1 MSYTPLP
8 GEETIAVNGVELCFQ
23 AFGERSDPAL
33 LLLHGASDSMLAWRE
48 GFCERLAD
56 GGRYVVRYDT
66 RDAGRSTTYEPG
78 APPYSEA
85 DLLADAAALIDVL
98 GIASVNPI
106 GLSGGAATA
115 QQFALEYPQKVA
127 TLILM
132 AGTPGDPT
140 SESPDLPAPEPRA
153 ARVFSGEI
161 PEPDW
166 ADREAVV
173 DYLVELERPFA
184 GAGGFD
190 AEAQREYAGR
200 VFDRARNLASQL
212 TNPFAVKGGEGWRGR
227 LGEIAAPTLVI
238 HGDDDPLFPLE
249 HGRALAREIPGA
261 ELLVLEGVGHEY
273 PPPRTWD
280 TVVAAIL
287 RHTGPR

>member
-1 MSYTPLP
+1 M
-8 GEETIAVNGVELCFQ
+8 
-23 AFGERSDPAL
+23 
-33 LLLHGASDSMLAWRE
+33 
-48 GFCERLAD
+48 
-56 GGRYVVRYDT
+56 
-66 RDAGRSTTYEPG
+66 
-78 APPYSEA
+78 
-85 DLLADAAALIDVL
+85 
-98 GIASVNPI
+98 
-106 GLSGGAATA
+106 
-115 QQFALEYPQKVA
+115 
-127 TLILM
+127 
-132 AGTPGDPT
+132 
-140 SESPDLPAPEPRA
+140 
-153 ARVFSGEI
+153 
-161 PEPDW
+161 
-166 ADREAVV
+166 
-173 DYLVELERPFA
+173 ELERPFA

-287 RHTGPR
+287 RHTARALQRLLAAKHQRGRKVPDLLIAAAAEAHDLAVLHYDSDFDLIARVTGQTCDWVVPAGTID